1 MPQVAPA
8 WPIPVLPAA
17 VINRPRAVPDMP
29 RGRTASGAAPKIP
42 ALQWENGRAGSREDT
57 AGARLVGLG
66 LPILTILCP
75 RSGRELTILLFN
87 RAEPASAPSARKL
100 ALEVRDTDSG
110 LSLSTLVLELVPD
123 GGRMGLFITGLQF
136 GSDPRTRGLIR
147 DTTREMYGLRPKAL
161 AFWSVQ
167 QLAAIWNISRIGA
180 AGGGARAL
188 LSGLTAGPDQ
198 FWRECDGR
206 SLADGNWELPLRM
219 AVRSRAELK
228 PNRRSMYESRYAM
241 LKRLR
246 PGLLAA
252 ALALAPAEAVF
263 APTDRARIGFAP
275 RPHSGEPAGHRG
287 GGFRSAAASTSA
299 PATRDPDREEPVVS
313 VLPSRT
319 PPVLVINLD
328 RSTARLARI
337 QSQLAALGL
346 PFHRLPAVDGNGLP
360 NAGGE
365 PAYSEELNR
374 RLYHKPLVP
383 GEIGCYLSHLRAW
396 QWLLDHS
403 CKSAVILEDDVTVG
417 EDFVPALEL
426 LSRIAEPWDVI
437 KLGSLSSKPVLH
449 STPLGPFAL
458 RRYRKTPISAFA
470 QAVSRQGAEKLLRTR
485 LPFGRPVDVDLQHV
499 WENDLSV
506 FGLEPYP
513 VAVRTDEQSEICRS
527 FQRNRV
533 RCNRL
538 TFFRQRL
545 QFTARQ
551 WRHNLGWYGWR
562 MHDLLSPRRT
572 TTDQPG
578 LTNLHYHPK

>member
-1 MPQVAPA
+1 MSQVAPA

-17 VINRPRAVPDMP
+17 VSKHPRVLPALP
-29 RGRTASGAAPKIP
+29 RGRPTSGAAPKMP
-42 ALQWENGRAGSREDT
+42 ALLREHGRAVPREDS
-57 AGARLVGLG
+57 AGARIVGLG
-66 LPILTILCP
+66 LPLLTILGP

-87 RAEPASAPSARKL
+87 HAEPASAPSTRKL
-100 ALEVRDTDSG
+100 TLEVRDSDSG
-110 LSLSTLVLELVPD
+110 LTLSALALELVPD
-123 GGRMGLFITGLQF
+123 GGRMGLFITGLQSAF
-136 GSDPRTRGLIR
+136 DPRTRGLIR
-147 DTTREMYGLRPKAL
+147 AATRELHGLRPKAL
-161 AFWSVQ
+161 AFWCVQ
-167 QLAAIWNISRIGA
+167 QLAAIWHIGRIGA
-180 AGGGARAL
+180 AGGKTRTL
-188 LSGLTAGPDQ
+188 PSGQPGGPDQ

-206 SLADGNWELPLRM
+206 SRADGNWELPLRM
-219 AVRSRAELK
+219 VVRTRAELK
-228 PNRRSMYESRYAM
+228 PNRRSMYENRYAM
-241 LKRLR
+241 LERLR

-252 ALALAPAEAVF
+252 ALTLTPAETVF
-263 APTDRARIGFAP
+263 APADRARMGFAP
-275 RPHSGEPAGHRG
+275 RPPAVEPAVSQG
-287 GGFRSAAASTSA
+287 GGFRSAPA
-299 PATRDPDREEPVVS
+299 PDTLPFARDPDRHEPVVT

-337 QSQLAALGL
+337 QSQLATLGL
-346 PFHRLPAVDGNGLP
+346 PFHRLPAVDGNCPP
-360 NAGGE
+360 NAGGD

-396 QWLLDHS
+396 QWLLEHS
-403 CKSAVILEDDVTVG
+403 CKSAVILEDDITVG

-426 LSRIAEPWDVI
+426 LARIDHPWDVI

-572 TTDQPG
+572 TTGQPD